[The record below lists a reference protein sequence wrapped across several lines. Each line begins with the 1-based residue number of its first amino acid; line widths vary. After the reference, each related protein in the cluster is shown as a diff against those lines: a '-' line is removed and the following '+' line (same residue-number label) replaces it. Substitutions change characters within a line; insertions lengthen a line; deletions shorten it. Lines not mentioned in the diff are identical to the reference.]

1 VGLGR
6 AFLRHIERCRLL
18 VHVVDGCSADPV
30 GDFEAVRTEL
40 SLFSPWLANK
50 PSVVVL
56 NKCDV
61 PEVRAERG
69 RLVDALRAA
78 AGHNRVLP
86 ISAATRESCD
96 DLMQRLA
103 KLLPSIAETPL
114 PEVGAAPVVLDEDA
128 SDGQVRVE
136 PDGEGVWRLSG
147 TRIERAAAMTN
158 WDYYEAQERFQRILK
173 ALGASEKLRAAGAQN
188 GDLIM
193 VGNVDFVYFDE
204 NPMAARA
211 RLAGF
216 GEDGGDN
223 DALERELDAELAK
236 LLDAEG
242 DVLQY

>member
-30 GDFEAVRTEL
+30 GDFEAVRSEL

-61 PEVRAERG
+61 PEVRADRK
-69 RLVDALRAA
+69 RLVEELRAS

-86 ISAATRESCD
+86 ISAATREKCE
-96 DLMQRLA
+96 DLMQRLR
-103 KLLPSIAETPL
+103 KLLPSIPAAPL
-114 PEVGAAPVVLDEDA
+114 PEVGVPVALDEDA
-128 SDGQVRVE
+128 GDGQVRVE
-136 PDGEGVWRLSG
+136 PVGEGEWRLAGS
-147 TRIERAAAMTN
+147 RIERAAAMTN
-158 WDYYEAQERFQRILK
+158 WDYYEAQERFQRIMK
-173 ALGASEKLRAAGAQN
+173 ALGASEKLRAAGAEN

-216 GEDGGDN
+216 GEGGEDY
-223 DALERELDAELAK
+223 DDLEQELDAELAN

-242 DVLQY
+242 DVMQF